1 MIFTLDINI
10 IYSIVIII
18 LIAISAFCSC
28 SETVYSCASTVR
40 LKKWAEEGNKK
51 AKRALGIVNNY
62 DKTLT
67 AILILNN
74 IVNLSCSA
82 LATLLFLNISPN
94 YGAALSTGVITLL
107 VLTFGEIIPKCF
119 GKEKCDKLALSI
131 SGILNVMT
139 IVLTPLI
146 FLFLQIKKLA
156 LKLFSIKGDDPTV
169 TEDELK
175 YIVEEIEE
183 QGILEKQE
191 SEMVRSVLDFDE
203 TTVIEVLTPRVDVIA
218 LNIDDSQDKIM
229 KVIKKHRFS
238 RIPVYKD
245 TIDNI
250 VGILHTWDYLGAL
263 ASSKKVNLKD
273 HISPAQ
279 FIFQTQNLSS
289 VLTEFRKKRLHMAV
303 VTDEYGGTLGIV
315 TMEDLLEEIV
325 GEIWDEDEE
334 IENTISKISDHK
346 WKVDGD
352 MLIDDMYELFDI
364 KHDDEESECVTV
376 GGFVSENLGAIP
388 LKGDTIEYK
397 NIMITVDSVTNKRI
411 DTLTIELLNIKE
423 DKNEDK
429 ND

>member
-1 MIFTLDINI
+1 LDINI

>member
-1 MIFTLDINI
+1 MDINI
-10 IYSIVIII
+10 IYSIIIVI
-18 LIAISAFCSC
+18 LISMSAFCSC
-28 SETVYSCASTVR
+28 SETVFSCTSAVR
-40 LKKWAEEGNKK
+40 LKKKAEEGDKK
-51 AKRALGIVNNY
+51 AKKALYIVNNY
-62 DKTLT
+62 DKALT
-67 AILILNN
+67 AILIMNN

-119 GKEKCDKLALSI
+119 GKEKCDKIALSI
-131 SGILNVMT
+131 AGILNAMI
-139 IVLTPLI
+139 IVLTPLV
-146 FLFLQIKKLA
+146 FLFLNVKKLA

-191 SEMVRSVLDFDE
+191 SEMVRSVLEFDE
-203 TTVIEVLTPRVDVIA
+203 TTVVEVLTPRVDVIA
-218 LNIDDSQDKIM
+218 LSIDDSQDKIM
-229 KVIKKHRFS
+229 KIIKKHRFS
-238 RIPVYKD
+238 RIPVYKG

-250 VGILHTWDYLGAL
+250 VGILHTWDYLGAI
-263 ASSKKVNLKD
+263 ASNQKINLKD
-273 HISPAQ
+273 HMSPAQ

-289 VLTEFRKKRLHMAV
+289 VLSEFRKSRLHMAV

-334 IENTISKISDHK
+334 IENTIHKISENQ

-352 MLIDDMYELFDI
+352 MLIDDMYELFDL
-364 KHDDEESECVTV
+364 KADNEESDCVTV
-376 GGFVSENLGAIP
+376 GGLVSEILDTIP
-388 LKGDTIEYK
+388 LKGDTVVYK
-397 NIMITVDSVTNKRI
+397 NLIIEVDSVTNKRI
-411 DTLTIELLNIKE
+411 DTLTIRLQEQ
-423 DKNEDK
+423 KNEENYD
-429 ND
+429 

>member
-1 MIFTLDINI
+1 MDINI

-388 LKGDTIEYK
+388 HKGDTIEYK

-423 DKNEDK
+423 DKNENK

>member
-1 MIFTLDINI
+1 MYINV
-10 IYSIVIII
+10 IYSITIAI

-28 SETVYSCASTVR
+28 SETVYSCASAVR
-40 LKKWAEEGNKK
+40 LKMWADEGNKK
-51 AKRALGIVNNY
+51 AKRALRIVNDY
-62 DKTLT
+62 DKALT

-94 YGAALSTGVITLL
+94 YGAAISTGVITLL

-119 GKEKCDKLALSI
+119 GKEKADKLALTI
-131 SGILNVMT
+131 SGILGAC
-139 IVLTPLI
+139 IWLLTPLI
-146 FLFLQIKKLA
+146 YLFLGIKKLA
-156 LKLFSIKGDDPTV
+156 LRIFSIKGDDPTV

-203 TTVIEVLTPRVDVIA
+203 TTVVEVLTPRVDVIA
-218 LNIDDSQDKIM
+218 LSIDDPHDKIM

-250 VGILHTWDYLGAL
+250 IGILHTWDYLGAI
-263 ASSKKVNLKD
+263 ASGQKGSLKD

-289 VLTEFRKKRLHMAV
+289 VLSEFRRRRLHMAV

-334 IENTISKISDHK
+334 VENNIRKISERQ

-352 MLIDDMYELFDI
+352 MTLEDMYELFDI
-364 KHDDEESECVTV
+364 KPDEEESECVTV
-376 GGFVSENLGAIP
+376 GGFVSETLGAIP
-388 LKGDTIEYK
+388 KKGDSIEYK
-397 NIMITVDSVTNKRI
+397 NLFITVDSVTNKRI
-411 DTLTIELLNIKE
+411 DTVTIQVKE
-423 DKNEDK
+423 SSEEEADD
-429 ND
+429 NDD

>member
-1 MIFTLDINI
+1 MDINI
-10 IYSIVIII
+10 IYSITIII

-51 AKRALGIVNNY
+51 AKRALKIVNNY

-67 AILILNN
+67 AILIMNN

-94 YGAALSTGVITLL
+94 YGAAISTGVITLL

-139 IVLTPLI
+139 NVLTPLV

-156 LKLFSIKGDDPTV
+156 LKIFSIKGDDPTV

-203 TTVIEVLTPRVDVIA
+203 TTVVEVLTPRVDVIA
-218 LNIDDSQDKIM
+218 LSLDDSKEKIM

-238 RIPVYKD
+238 RIPVFKD

-263 ASSKKVNLKD
+263 ASDKKVNLKD
-273 HISPAQ
+273 HITPAQ
-279 FIFQTQNLSS
+279 FVFQTQNLSS

-352 MLIDDMYELFDI
+352 MTLEDMYDLFDL
-364 KHDDEESECVTV
+364 KADEDDSECVTV
-376 GGFVSENLGAIP
+376 GGFISETLGAIP
-388 LKGDTIEYK
+388 KKGDTIKFK
-397 NIMITVDSVTNKRI
+397 NLFITVDSVKNQRI
-411 DTLTIELLNIKE
+411 GTLTIKLIPDEEQTSNK
-423 DKNEDK
+423 DN
-429 ND
+429 

>member
-1 MIFTLDINI
+1 MDINI

>member
-1 MIFTLDINI
+1 MDINI

-18 LIAISAFCSC
+18 LIAVSAFCSC

-40 LKKWAEEGNKK
+40 LKRWADEGNKK
-51 AKRALGIVNNY
+51 AKRALQIVNNY

-67 AILILNN
+67 AILIMNN

-94 YGAALSTGVITLL
+94 YGAALSTGVITFL

-119 GKEKCDKLALSI
+119 GKEKADKLAMSL
-131 SGILNVMT
+131 SGILRAMIT
-139 IVLTPLI
+139 LLTPLI
-146 FLFLQIKKLA
+146 YLFLGIKKLA
-156 LKLFSIKGDDPTV
+156 LKIFSVKGDDPTV

-203 TTVIEVLTPRVDVIA
+203 TTVVEVLTPRVDVVA
-218 LNIDDSQDKIM
+218 LNIDDNHDKIM

-250 VGILHTWDYLGAL
+250 VGILHTWDYLGSI
-263 ASSKKVNLKD
+263 ASEQKVNLKD

-334 IENTISKISDHK
+334 VENNASKLSDRK

-352 MLIDDMYELFDI
+352 MLIEDMYELFDI
-364 KHDDEESECVTV
+364 RNDNSDSECITV
-376 GGFVSENLGAIP
+376 GGFISETIGTIP
-388 LKGDTIEYK
+388 KKGESIEH
-397 NIMITVDSVTNKRI
+397 NGLLFTVDNVKNQRIGTVTI
-411 DTLTIELLNIKE
+411 TLPEPDTEINKE
-423 DKNEDK
+423 DNE
-429 ND
+429 

>member
-1 MIFTLDINI
+1 MDINI

-175 YIVEEIEE
+175 YKVEEIEE

-388 LKGDTIEYK
+388 HKGDTIEYK

-423 DKNEDK
+423 DKNENK

>member
-1 MIFTLDINI
+1 MDINV
-10 IYSIVIII
+10 IYSITIII
-18 LIAISAFCSC
+18 LIAISGFCSC
-28 SETVYSCASTVR
+28 SETVYSCASAVR
-40 LKKWAEEGNKK
+40 LKVWADEGNKK
-51 AKRALGIVNNY
+51 AKRALKIVNNY

-67 AILILNN
+67 AILIMNN
-74 IVNLSCSA
+74 IVNLTCSA

-94 YGAALSTGVITLL
+94 YGAAISTGVITLL

-119 GKEKCDKLALSI
+119 GKEKADKLALSM
-131 SGILNVMT
+131 SGVLQIMT
-139 IVLTPLI
+139 VVLTPLVY
-146 FLFLQIKKLA
+146 LFLGIKKLA
-156 LKLFSIKGDDPTV
+156 LRIFSVKGDDPTV

-203 TTVIEVLTPRVDVIA
+203 TTVVEVLTPRVDVIA
-218 LNIDDSQDKIM
+218 LNIDDSHDKIM

-245 TIDNI
+245 TIDHI
-250 VGILHTWDYLGAL
+250 VGILHTWDYLGAI
-263 ASSKKVNLKD
+263 ASGKKANIKD
-273 HISPAQ
+273 HITPAQ

-289 VLTEFRKKRLHMAV
+289 VLSDFRKRRLHMAV

-334 IENTISKISDHK
+334 IESNIKKISDRK

-352 MLIDDMYELFDI
+352 MLIEDMYELFEM
-364 KHDDEESECVTV
+364 KKEDDESECITV
-376 GGFVSENLGAIP
+376 GGFISEMLDGIP
-388 LKGDTIEYK
+388 KKGDSFEYRGLS
-397 NIMITVDSVTNKRI
+397 MTVDSVSKHRI
-411 DTLTIELLNIKE
+411 DTVTIQLLNTE
-423 DKNEDK
+423 TENE
-429 ND
+429 